1 VDSVQKMRSRCY
13 DGKVTQIIHYP
24 ELIPPVGWKTAKMGT
39 LVQYLPPE
47 ETADLPRV
55 SIYVS
60 PLIARHA
67 GLPSPDRL
75 IAKAIEAEV
84 ARRIQLTDFRE
95 PVPFFTD
102 TGLSGLCVE
111 ISCVVLATK
120 ARERRQYMMFSDDL
134 CYYGINYIAAPDVY
148 LDHLAQMQTTARS
161 IRPFKGRVI
170 PGTEAAAVLQRQYS
184 D

>member
-1 VDSVQKMRSRCY
+1 MRSRCY
-13 DGKVTQIIHYP
+13 DGKVTGIHYP
-24 ELIPPVGWKTAKMGT
+24 ELIPPVGLEDGKMGT

-75 IAKAIEAEV
+75 IAKAIEAGV

-95 PVPFFTD
+95 PVPFSPIRV
-102 TGLSGLCVE
+102 LSGLCVE
-111 ISCVVLATK
+111 ISCV
-120 ARERRQYMMFSDDL
+120 F
-134 CYYGINYIAAPDVY
+134 
-148 LDHLAQMQTTARS
+148 
-161 IRPFKGRVI
+161 
-170 PGTEAAAVLQRQYS
+170 
-184 D
+184 